1 MSVRGSKL
9 IERVEE
15 SVVVVGAKI
24 SRKQMTYPPFFV
36 PLKIRCAKVDCHE
49 SEHFSKKSSR
59 MRPLPAIPSSVAFQ
73 VKENNSGYLCKMH
86 ATQLSRL
93 VRSKDTK
100 VSDSQE
106 IIEEATWSSVPE
118 SQEEQEEVVSVTRKE
133 ANITT
138 KPAGRPD

>member
-15 SVVVVGAKI
+15 CCCGWGKDIPQTDDLS
-24 SRKQMTYPPFFV
+24 
-36 PLKIRCAKVDCHE
+36 PLLGSLEDPLRQGRLPRIRTFLQEIVAHEAPACHSLLCGLP
-49 SEHFSKKSSR
+49 SER
-59 MRPLPAIPSSVAFQ
+59 EQL
-73 VKENNSGYLCKMH
+73 GYLCKMH

-106 IIEEATWSSVPE
+106 IIEEATWPSVPE
-118 SQEEQEEVVSVTRKE
+118 SQEEQEEVLSVTRKE